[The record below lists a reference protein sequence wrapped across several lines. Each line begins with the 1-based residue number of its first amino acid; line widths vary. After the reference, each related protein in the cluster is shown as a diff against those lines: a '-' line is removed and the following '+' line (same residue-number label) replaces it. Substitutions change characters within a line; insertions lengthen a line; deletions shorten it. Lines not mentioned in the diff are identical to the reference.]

1 MVDLKDV
8 IIRPNFYKISSRHK
22 GVNLDKEIDDLI
34 NKKNFLNKLIAERD
48 KLRFNLNKLSAKKP
62 TKEELV
68 NLKQIKNQ
76 IKKIEEEINNL
87 ELAIKNILVKIPNP
101 PLQDVPIGE
110 SDKDNVVIKYVG
122 EKNYNNAD
130 YLQIAQ
136 QLDLIDIQRAS
147 KISGSRFAFLKNR
160 LVLLEFAIIQFV
172 FEKLTNQN
180 FIDDIINKNN
190 LNIKNN
196 LFTPIIPPV
205 LIKKEIMNGLGY
217 LDSGVIDFF
226 EICESDL
233 FLVGTAEHSLAS
245 YFKDEIL
252 NENSLP
258 IRFVGF
264 SPCFRKEAGS
274 YGRDTRGILRV
285 HQFDKIEMLS
295 LSKPE
300 DSLSELMFL
309 LAIEEELMQLLKLP
323 YRVIERCSA
332 DLGHPTAKGFDIE
345 VWLPSENNY
354 RETHSCSTTTDYQ
367 ARRLNIRFKSKNK
380 LNYVHILNATA
391 FALGRILVAILENY
405 QEGNRVKIPE
415 VLIPYTK
422 FTEL

>member
-233 FLVGTAEHSLAS
+233 FLVGTAEHSLAP

>member
-101 PLQDVPIGE
+101 PLQDVPVGE

-233 FLVGTAEHSLAS
+233 FLVGTAEHSLAP